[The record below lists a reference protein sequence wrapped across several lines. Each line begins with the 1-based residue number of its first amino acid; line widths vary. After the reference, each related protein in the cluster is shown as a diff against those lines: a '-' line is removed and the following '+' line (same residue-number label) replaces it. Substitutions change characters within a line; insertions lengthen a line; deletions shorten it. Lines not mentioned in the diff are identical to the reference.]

1 MPMERG
7 MVYSD
12 KQIPVD
18 LDTIVSFIVLSGQE
32 LDKS

>member
-1 MPMERG
+1 MERG

-18 LDTIVSFIVLSGQE
+18 LDTIVSFIVLKAAES
-32 LDKS
+32 